1 VPITTNVCE
10 FEPRSWRGGL
20 DATLCDKVCQWLAT
34 GRWVSPGTPVSST
47 NKTKRHDIAEILLK
61 VALSTIN
68 QPTNL
73 SITINVVSS
82 NVARYNMIIGVA
94 SIEAKT
100 KIRGF
105 IFRFLFI
112 PAWSV
117 VLKNQIC
124 IVI

>member
-1 VPITTNVCE
+1 
-10 FEPRSWRGGL
+10 
-20 DATLCDKVCQWLAT
+20 
-34 GRWVSPGTPVSST
+34 
-47 NKTKRHDIAEILLK
+47 
-61 VALSTIN
+61 
-68 QPTNL
+68 
-73 SITINVVSS
+73 VSS

-100 KIRGF
+100 KIRCF

-124 IVI
+124 RKPEYREKPTDLSQATDKLYHIRLHRVHLAMNGVRTHNVSGDRH